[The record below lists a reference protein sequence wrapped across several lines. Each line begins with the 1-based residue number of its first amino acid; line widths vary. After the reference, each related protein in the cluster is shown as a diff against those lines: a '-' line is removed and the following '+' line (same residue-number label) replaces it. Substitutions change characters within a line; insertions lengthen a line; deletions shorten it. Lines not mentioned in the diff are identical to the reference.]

1 MIAPIRLRPGDE
13 LYASSRM
20 LFTRRLSVWAA
31 SGVAVAGVAGAEDG
45 ALMPNDRSKARAE
58 GTSP

>member
-20 LFTRRLSVWAA
+20 LFTRRLSMWRRLVWRWR
-31 SGVAVAGVAGAEDG
+31 VW
-45 ALMPNDRSKARAE
+45 RAQRM
-58 GTSP
+58 GP